1 MLKADTG
8 EYGFFVYL
16 AKAARILDRFN
27 PIVRWVQIIGVSIL
41 FLWVCFMFIDVV
53 LRYVF
58 ARPFAGSHDISQI
71 VLVFIVFFGVAYV
84 QLTDRHITVDLI
96 VSRLSPWAARVMD
109 AITSLISIGVVGVL
123 VWRGIINTLE
133 FIDTGTRSGVYGIPM
148 AFPASVIPV
157 CCALFFIMLSRDF
170 LKKLVEAGK
179 LHRASHVWLLM
190 VGMPILIIILLALWM
205 YAVIPG
211 PNPFMVGIIA
221 IVIVF
226 VFIFLAMPIALA
238 LVMVGL
244 VFMGHLVGSEPGLSV
259 VGSGLFWH
267 VANYNW
273 TVIALFILMGLFVV
287 HSALGTDAY
296 DTAYKWLGHFPGG
309 LAMATVGA
317 SASLAAIVG
326 DPAASTVTL
335 GTVALPE
342 MKKYN
347 YDRGLATGVV
357 CAGATLGPMIPPS
370 VALIIYGIFAEE
382 SIGRLFIAGI
392 IPGLILAISFAAVIY
407 IQCRRNPELGPPGE
421 RSSWS
426 TRMVSLKY
434 SGPILLLFLIVI
446 GGIYAGVF
454 SAIEGGGIGAFVTF
468 LIALAMRRLNWSN
481 FWAALLEGGRLIAM
495 LIFLIGCA
503 LVFGHVLAASN
514 LTTMLAVFVQGLPVS
529 PLVVVAVIM
538 LMFLILGCIIDS
550 AVLLILSIPI
560 LAPIAEALH
569 IDLIWFGVLLV
580 LMANL
585 AMITPPYAMIIFIL
599 RGLAPDIPIGTM
611 YRGIL
616 PFVLSTLV
624 VAILILFFPALAIWL
639 PNIMM
644 R

>member
-1 MLKADTG
+1 
-8 EYGFFVYL
+8 
-16 AKAARILDRFN
+16 
-27 PIVRWVQIIGVSIL
+27 
-41 FLWVCFMFIDVV
+41 
-53 LRYVF
+53 
-58 ARPFAGSHDISQI
+58 
-71 VLVFIVFFGVAYV
+71 
-84 QLTDRHITVDLI
+84 
-96 VSRLSPWAARVMD
+96 
-109 AITSLISIGVVGVL
+109 
-123 VWRGIINTLE
+123 
-133 FIDTGTRSGVYGIPM
+133 
-148 AFPASVIPV
+148 
-157 CCALFFIMLSRDF
+157 
-170 LKKLVEAGK
+170 
-179 LHRASHVWLLM
+179 
-190 VGMPILIIILLALWM
+190 
-205 YAVIPG
+205 
-211 PNPFMVGIIA
+211 
-221 IVIVF
+221 
-226 VFIFLAMPIALA
+226 
-238 LVMVGL
+238 
-244 VFMGHLVGSEPGLSV
+244 
-259 VGSGLFWH
+259 
-267 VANYNW
+267 
-273 TVIALFILMGLFVV
+273 
-287 HSALGTDAY
+287 
-296 DTAYKWLGHFPGG
+296 
-309 LAMATVGA
+309 MATVGA

-335 GTVALPE
+335 GTVALPK

-370 VALIIYGIFAEE
+370 VALIIYGIFAEQ

-392 IPGLILAISFAAVIY
+392 VPGLILALSFAAVIY
-407 IQCRRNPELGPPGE
+407 TQCRRNPNLGPPGE

-426 TRMVSLKY
+426 TRLVSLKY
-434 SGPILLLFLIVI
+434 SGPILLLFIIVI

-468 LIALAMRRLNWSN
+468 AIAMAMRRLNWSN
-481 FWAALLEGGRLIAM
+481 FWAALLDGGKLIAM

-514 LTTMLAVFVQGLPVS
+514 LTTMLAVFIQGLPVS

-538 LMFLILGCIIDS
+538 LMFLLLGCIIDS

-560 LAPIAEALH
+560 LAPIAEALGL
-569 IDLIWFGVLLV
+569 DLIWFGVLLV

-616 PFVLSTLV
+616 PFVLSTLA

-639 PNIMM
+639 PNLLM